1 MKLFSATLILT
12 LLVSNVLTLT
22 SSKFNALLSG
32 GLATISGVETLAQKQ
47 EKKARKRKMAI
58 KKHGSN
64 LIKRTVR
71 TGKKS
76 VSSAGVKAIPFF
88 GGAAALTMTALEI
101 QAACENIS
109 DMDVIYQEMGV
120 TKEEIVD
127 GVDVRSICNPSIP
140 SIDTLFESSPKEP
153 KIIYIKENM
162 TEDGKVDLKSSQGYL
177 EKTED
182 ENSFVDSVQEYFND
196 IGSWVRD

>member
-1 MKLFSATLILT
+1 MKLFSVALILA
-12 LLVSNVLTLT
+12 LLISNVLTLT
-22 SSKFNALLSG
+22 SGTFNALLSG

-47 EKKARKRKMAI
+47 ERKAAKRKMAI

-64 LIKRTVR
+64 LINRTVR
-71 TGKKS
+71 AGKKS
-76 VSSAGVKAIPFF
+76 VSSAGVKAIPFI

-101 QAACENIS
+101 QAACKNIS

-127 GVDVRSICNPSIP
+127 GVNVRSICNPSIS
-140 SIDTLFESSPKEP
+140 SIDGLFESSPKEP
-153 KIIYIKENM
+153 KIIYVKESM
-162 TEDGKVDLKSSQGYL
+162 TEDGNVDLKSSQGYL

-182 ENSFVDSVQEYFND
+182 ENSFVDSVQEFFND
-196 IGSWVRD
+196 IGSWVRG